1 MSHHQHCSRFVVPST
16 RKPKSRQTFTLLAL
30 ILTVLLL
37 GVSST
42 TTFASASASTWPK
55 NGPLLR
61 NRHVSAEL
69 DQHSIGLAKKIYEK
83 TAGVFSSSLKA
94 HKNNKIDD
102 EDDPTIQLLVQFSG
116 TDHTF
121 AHSDNVMMPS
131 TMQAP
136 IHLQSFIGQ
145 NTFTL
150 KTKVSQIERYVI
162 TVLFHVFLPIISVF
176 ITTTIKIWC
185 AKNKHLC
192 ESHM

>member
-1 MSHHQHCSRFVVPST
+1 MSHHQHCSRRFVVPST
-16 RKPKSRQTFTLLAL
+16 RKPKSRQTLTLLAL
-30 ILTVLLL
+30 ILTVLLI

-42 TTFASASASTWPK
+42 TTFATSASAWSK
-55 NGPLLR
+55 SGPLLR

-83 TAGVFSSSLKA
+83 TAGLFSSSLKGT
-94 HKNNKIDD
+94 KIDV
-102 EDDPTIQLLVQFSG
+102 EEDPTIQLLVQFSG

-121 AHSDNVMMPS
+121 AHRDNVMMPS

-150 KTKVSQIERYVI
+150 KTKVSQIER
-162 TVLFHVFLPIISVF
+162 
-176 ITTTIKIWC
+176 
-185 AKNKHLC
+185 
-192 ESHM
+192 